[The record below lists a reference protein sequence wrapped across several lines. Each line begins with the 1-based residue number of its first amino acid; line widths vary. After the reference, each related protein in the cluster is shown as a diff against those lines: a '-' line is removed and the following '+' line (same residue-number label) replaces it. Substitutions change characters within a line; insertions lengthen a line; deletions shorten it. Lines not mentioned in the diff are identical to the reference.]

1 MSIELFYTAPKDKY
15 FKEVKDASIAIWKT
29 YDDTFGY
36 ATEKTSFIEKLENVN
51 ENFMVI
57 FQMFDPDNQSTLK
70 YLVSEDCWHEIMI
83 RYN

>member
-36 ATEKTSFIEKLENVN
+36 ATEKTDFISKLENVN

-57 FQMFDPDNQSTLK
+57 FQMFDPENQSTLK
-70 YLVSEDCWHEIMI
+70 YLVSEDCWKEIMI